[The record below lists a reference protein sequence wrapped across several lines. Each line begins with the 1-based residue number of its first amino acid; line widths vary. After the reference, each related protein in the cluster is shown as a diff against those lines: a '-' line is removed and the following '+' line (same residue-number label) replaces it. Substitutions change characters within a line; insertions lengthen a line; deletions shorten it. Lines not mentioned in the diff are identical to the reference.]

1 MKKQPN
7 LLNGQE
13 PPEFRQKFKI
23 AGYVLLIALSILLAR
38 LGYLQIV
45 KGAEY
50 RQKSENNSVRF
61 RNLKPLRGLIMDRN
75 GVVLVDNMP
84 SFDVIYIPNKKKATN
99 YRLRNLKTSIEI
111 NRWSFYTIS
120 LFLKT
125 PNHIHQSN

>member
-23 AGYVLLIALSILLAR
+23 AGYFLLIALSILLAR

-84 SFDVIYIPNKKKATN
+84 SFDVIYIPNKKKGN
-99 YRLRNLKTSIEI
+99 ELSIEK
-111 NRWSFYTIS
+111 
-120 LFLKT
+120 LK
-125 PNHIHQSN
+125 NLYR

>member
-1 MKKQPN
+1 MKERPN

-23 AGYVLLIALSILLAR
+23 VGSVLLIALSILLAR

-45 KGAEY
+45 KGAEF

-75 GVVLVDNMP
+75 G
-84 SFDVIYIPNKKKATN
+84 
-99 YRLRNLKTSIEI
+99 
-111 NRWSFYTIS
+111 
-120 LFLKT
+120 
-125 PNHIHQSN
+125 